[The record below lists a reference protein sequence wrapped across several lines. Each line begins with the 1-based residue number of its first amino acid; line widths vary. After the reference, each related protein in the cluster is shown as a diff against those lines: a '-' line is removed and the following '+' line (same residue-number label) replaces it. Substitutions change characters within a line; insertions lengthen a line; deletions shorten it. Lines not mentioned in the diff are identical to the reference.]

1 MDFLTILIPAI
12 LLLALCFLG
21 MAVGV
26 IFRNKSFKSCGCG
39 SLTVRGERI
48 DCPGHVPD
56 AAEGDAR
63 ERHQG
68 GCCCHGCRDA
78 KADEV
83 SLHAGAVGTPAQDDT
98 SEPAYSAR

>member
-1 MDFLTILIPAI
+1 MNQGFEDTMDFLTVLIPAI

-39 SLTVRGERI
+39 SLTFRGERI
-48 DCPGHVPD
+48 DCPGHAPD

-63 ERHQG
+63 ETHRS
-68 GCCCHGCRDA
+68 GCCRRACRDA
-78 KADEV
+78 EADAV
-83 SLHAGAVGTPAQDDT
+83 SP
-98 SEPAYSAR
+98 